1 MRRMG
6 WALLALLA
14 AATLALLIW
23 ALTSTPEIAP
33 LPDQVAEA
41 EPEPPVLEPLQPKP
55 AEPPP
60 APRAVPKPAPRP
72 AQVAAAAPAA
82 NQTDIRGQVLDPE
95 GNPVAFAQIV
105 RADLPE
111 QAIGVTDPTGHFA
124 IASQGA
130 PRAVIAVHD
139 QFASSRVE
147 PIQVTADGSWQIRLQ
162 SGGHL
167 SGRVLSTDGQAV
179 PFARITIERSEQE
192 GPALPVQRRQAPV
205 VAGPN
210 GTFEM
215 GPLRPGTYDLRADV
229 DGRAPGF
236 ARALR
241 VAVAGRQTGVE
252 IRLAAG
258 ATVRGR
264 VTSKQ
269 TGQPIGG
276 ATVMMMDFSG
286 GGQPRTAT
294 TDGDGRYQL
303 AGVAPGRHSLR
314 VDHTE
319 HRSELAS
326 GLDLPDGGDVVRD
339 VALAAKAAGERF
351 SFQGIGA
358 TLMRDGE
365 GIVVR
370 GIMPG
375 TPAEVAGVQEG
386 DRIVSVDRSG
396 VSGMPLPQVVER
408 IRGEEGSAVLLEIER
423 PGQGRFTIQVNRG
436 QVVVKDPPAGSGTPP
451 GHP

>member
-1 MRRMG
+1 MRRLG
-6 WALLALLA
+6 WAMLALFA
-14 AATLALLIW
+14 AATLALLVW
-23 ALTSTPEIAP
+23 ALTSTPDIAP
-33 LPDQVAEA
+33 VPEVVA
-41 EPEPPVLEPLQPKP
+41 EPE

-60 APRAVPKPAPRP
+60 EPVAAKAPEPAATPRVAPQPVPRL
-72 AQVAAAAPAA
+72 AQLAAAAPAVA
-82 NQTDIRGQVLDPE
+82 QTDIRGQVVDPE
-95 GNPVAFAQIV
+95 GNPVAFAQLV
-105 RADLPE
+105 RADMPD
-111 QAIGVTDPTGHFA
+111 QAVGVTDPTGHFA
-124 IASQGA
+124 LAIQGA
-130 PRAVIAVHD
+130 PQAVIAVHD
-139 QFASSRVE
+139 QFASSGAE
-147 PIQVTADGSWQIRLQ
+147 PIRVTPDGSWQIRLQ
-162 SGGHL
+162 SGGHV
-167 SGRVLSTDGQAV
+167 SGRVVGGDGQAV
-179 PFARITIERSEQE
+179 PFARISIERAEQD
-192 GPALPVQRRQAPV
+192 GPALPVRRRQAPL
-205 VAGPN
+205 VAGPA
-210 GTFEM
+210 GTFEL

-269 TGQPIGG
+269 TGQPLSG
-276 ATVMMMDFSG
+276 ATVMVMDFSG
-286 GGQPRTAT
+286 GGQPRSAT
-294 TDGDGRYQL
+294 TDADGRYQL
-303 AGVAPGRHSLR
+303 AAVAPGRHSLR
-314 VDHTE
+314 VDHSD

-326 GLDLPDGGDVVRD
+326 GLDLPDGGEVVRD
-339 VALAAKAAGERF
+339 IALAGKAPGERF

-365 GIVVR
+365 GVVVR

-386 DRIVSVDRSG
+386 DRIISVDRAA
-396 VSGMPLPQVVER
+396 VSALPLPQVVER

-436 QVVVKDPPAGSGTPP
+436 QVVVKDPPEGSGTPP